1 MLGHAGRPA
10 RGALHVYGV
19 GTEGGCEPRSTV
31 DPAGGEALQGFGWRI
46 GHPEAPGTGRY
57 FGGINAI
64 EVNADASYTGYADPR
79 HTTTAAG

>member
-1 MLGHAGRPA
+1 MRLGRFHQATIGFEIIER
-10 RGALHVYGV
+10 H
-19 GTEGGCEPRSTV
+19 
-31 DPAGGEALQGFGWRI
+31 PAGGEALQGFGWRI

-79 HTTTAAG
+79 RTNAAVGY

>member
-1 MLGHAGRPA
+1 
-10 RGALHVYGV
+10 
-19 GTEGGCEPRSTV
+19 V